1 MSSLSQII
9 ETQQQSI
16 NHYLQKNIQ
25 LMADSIIYLLDGPAD
40 TLNQVLLQ
48 TVKKIPDCKTQ
59 AIYIANENGVQIS
72 ANIINKEIDDSF
84 RGQSLVA
91 RPYFKEINLQ
101 ADFFISEIYIDH
113 NIKRPYLTAVKRLYH
128 SEIGTHYLIADFDL
142 VNLPINT
149 MLTEPML
156 QWRQIKGDP
165 SIRKTLFQQTRVTS
179 AMDLE
184 LEKVM
189 SVMENLIVERGI
201 FHAKLHF
208 SSSRATLWDIRDPL
222 CYKLHVLDEIINPT
236 VCLAYSNYLYPKGTL
251 VDTNK
256 IRPVLERFIQLR
268 FADDTIYL
276 RSASI
281 NIMNGLIGLNF
292 SCDGSHYMPVDEFLA
307 RDMDFWF
314 GDAC

>member
-1 MSSLSQII
+1 MSNLSEII
-9 ETQQQSI
+9 EAQEQSI
-16 NHYLQKNIQ
+16 NNYLQKNIQ
-25 LMADSIIYLLDGPAD
+25 FMADSISYLLDGSPE

-59 AIYIANENGVQIS
+59 VIYIANEEGIQIS
-72 ANIINKEIDDSF
+72 ANIINHKIDDNF
-84 RGQSLVA
+84 RGQCLA
-91 RPYFKEINLQ
+91 NRPYFKEIAQ
-101 ADFFISEIYIDH
+101 QPDFFISEIYIDQR
-113 NIKRPYLTAVKRLYH
+113 IKRPYLTAVKRLKNAQLENY
-128 SEIGTHYLIADFDL
+128 YLIADFDL
-142 VNLPINT
+142 VNLPVDT
-149 MLTEPML
+149 MLTEPMH

-179 AMDLE
+179 QMDLE

-222 CYKLHVLDEIINPT
+222 CYKLHVLDEIINPK
-236 VCLAYSNYLYPKGTL
+236 VCLAYSNYHYPKGTL
-251 VDTNK
+251 VDTKK

-292 SCDGSHYMPVDEFLA
+292 SCDGSHYMPVDEFLN
-307 RDMDFWF
+307 RDMNFWF